1 MRTETA
7 KTRMTEKSEIA
18 IKNNRIRGKN
28 KSRNN
33 NKSRRIKS
41 GNIKRSNIKDI
52 SRIEL
57 REKIIE

>member
-1 MRTETA
+1 M
-7 KTRMTEKSEIA
+7 KEKSEIA
-18 IKNNRIRGKN
+18 IKNNRIRGKS

>member
-7 KTRMTEKSEIA
+7 KTRMKEKSEIA

>member
-1 MRTETA
+1 M
-7 KTRMTEKSEIA
+7 KEKSEIA

-33 NKSRRIKS
+33 NKSRTIKS